1 MNNVHERLDELR
13 SEAETGQR
21 QLQLLDER
29 RTELRDTLLRI
40 AGAIQVLEE
49 IAVAEETAAAAAG
62 EVVDITEAAV

>member
-1 MNNVHERLDELR
+1 MNNVHERLGELR

-49 IAVAEETAAAAAG
+49 IAVAEETVAAAAG